1 MAKQQKKTW
10 SDLSSRQQAVILALG
25 SVQLSLAATAWADLA
40 SRKPEE
46 VNGSKAKW
54 AAVIAISWVGPML
67 YFAKG
72 RLPSM

>member
-1 MAKQQKKTW
+1 MAKQKKKW
-10 SDLSSRQQAVILALG
+10 SDLSAGQQATILALG

-40 SRKPEE
+40 TRQPDE

-54 AAVIAISWVGPML
+54 AAIIAINWVGPIL

>member
-1 MAKQQKKTW
+1 MTKRHKKKW
-10 SDLSSRQQAVILALG
+10 SDLSSSQQAVILALG
-25 SVQLSLAATAWADLA
+25 SIQLSLAATAWADLA
-40 SRKPEE
+40 ARAPEE

-54 AAVIAISWVGPML
+54 AAVIAISWVGPIL